1 MRIISG
7 SCRGRKLVPVQGH
20 HIRPTSDRTR
30 EAVFNILGPRI
41 NNATVLDLFAGTGA
55 MGIEALSRG
64 AGHTTFIDINCETIQ
79 SNLTLCRLEDHA
91 RVFGLDLVRQGL
103 SNIIFDHAFDIVFID
118 PPYYKGYIEK
128 ILQQPVF
135 IDLLAKDAWIIA
147 EYSYKEKIKIDLPGL
162 DILKQK
168 KYSKTK
174 ISILNRI

>member
-30 EAVFNILGPRI
+30 EAVFNIIGPRI
-41 NNATVLDLFAGTGA
+41 KGANVLDLFTGTGA

-64 AGHTTFIDINCETIQ
+64 AGHTTFIDTNCEMVQ

-91 RVFGLDLVRQGL
+91 RVLRLDLVRQGL
-103 SNIIFDHAFDIVFID
+103 SNIVFDHAFDIVFID
-118 PPYYKGYIEK
+118 PPYNKGYIEK
-128 ILQQPVF
+128 ILLLPGF

-147 EYSYKEKIKIDLPGL
+147 EYSYKEKIKIDIPGL

-174 ISILNRI
+174 ISILTRI